1 MVFQLLL
8 GCFQRGLCNFLRA
21 LLGIFLIGPD
31 SLSDTKGYIASNLVP
46 KWMPNRLLR
55 PSKAASPTLLAA
67 SMMVPMEFLRP
78 FAIPL
83 TMSLPICI
91 QSNSKNLA
99 LTLVNTCGSFPTSS
113 GMACMIP
120 AASSPSNSIPFCRIS
135 GRWLA
140 IVAIIC
146 ISASAAAPITAGRFD
161 RIP

>member
-1 MVFQLLL
+1 MACATSSALFLAYFLLD
-8 GCFQRGLCNFLRA
+8 RIPSAIPRDILRPTSSRNTRD
-21 LLGIFLIGPD
+21 GE
-31 SLSDTKGYIASNLVP
+31 
-46 KWMPNRLLR
+46 WMPNRLLR
-55 PSKAASPTLLAA
+55 PSRAASPTLLAA

-78 FAIPL
+78 FAIPF

-161 RIP
+161 RMP